1 MGNET
6 GSRSYHI
13 RDLEPIL
20 NFLPILTL
28 VVLIKRIF
36 IKKRRCIALTEVVAR
51 NRSVKR
57 IFLKLLQNSQESICV
72 GVSILTKLKAGGQNF
87 A

>member
-1 MGNET
+1 MRLAHVLIILET
-6 GSRSYHI
+6 WS
-13 RDLEPIL
+13 LFLIL
-20 NFLPILTL
+20 LPILTL

-36 IKKRRCIALTEVVAR
+36 IEKRRCIALTEVVAR

-57 IFLKLLQNSQESICV
+57 IFLKLLQNSQETICA
-72 GVSILTKLKAGGQNF
+72 GVSFLTKLKAGGQNF